1 MNEDLSSRLIVDT
14 ALHLAEEVGWQ
25 QVKLHAVA
33 DRLGVPL
40 TDVLDRFRD
49 LDAVA
54 NAWLLRGL
62 YAMLTPPDGFA
73 EMPARD
79 RIFVALMRWFDAL
92 AGHRRVTG
100 EIIAAKAYPLHPH
113 HWGPMIFN
121 LSRTIQWLRDV
132 ARLEQNGFRR
142 QVEEIALTALFL
154 STLAIWLCDHSPGQ
168 RRTRDG
174 LARSL
179 DRLSVL
185 GRRSHRRFC
194 LTG

>member
-1 MNEDLSSRLIVDT
+1 MNEDLSGRLIVDAT
-14 ALHLAEEVGWQ
+14 LQLAEEVGWQ
-25 QVKLHAVA
+25 QVKLQAVA

-40 TDVLDRFRD
+40 TDVFDRFRD

-54 NAWLLRGL
+54 DAWLLRGL

-79 RIFVALMRWFDAL
+79 RVFVALMRWFDAL

-100 EIIAAKAYPLHPH
+100 QIVAAKAYPLHPH

-121 LSRTIQWLRDV
+121 LSRMIQWLRDV

-142 QVEEIALTALFL
+142 QIEEIALTALFL
-154 STLAIWLCDHSPGQ
+154 RTLAVWLCDDSPGQ

-174 LARSL
+174 LARRIGS
-179 DRLSVL
+179 LSVL
-185 GRRSHRRFC
+185 GRWPRRRSC